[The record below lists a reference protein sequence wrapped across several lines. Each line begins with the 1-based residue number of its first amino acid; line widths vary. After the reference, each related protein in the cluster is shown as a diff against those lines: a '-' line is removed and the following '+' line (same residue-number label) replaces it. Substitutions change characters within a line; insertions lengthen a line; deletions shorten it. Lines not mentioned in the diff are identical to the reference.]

1 MSIKRKTI
9 QSYNSYAKK
18 WAKKIRSGENTAHT
32 YLEKPAMHKKITNLK
47 GKNVLCVGCGTGEE
61 CQHLL
66 KLGAWRVI
74 GIDISEELINIAKKT
89 FPKIDFQVADVEHLD
104 FSTEEFDFVY
114 SSLVMHYLKDWSP
127 ALKNIHRVL
136 RPGGTFLFS
145 THHPVKWGAQTLRG
159 KTKNTFILGYEKFRD
174 GKQLRVYG
182 DYLNERKIEDVWF
195 DEFPVSYYHKPISK
209 IFKEITSAGFKIT
222 DIIEPKAIS
231 QARKVREN
239 FWRIHQRIPLF
250 LIIEARKN

>member
-159 KTKNTFILGYEKFRD
+159 KTKNAFILGYENLETVSSSGCTETTSMNEKLKMCGSMNFLLVTITNLFQRFSRKLPLRD
-174 GKQLRVYG
+174 LKSLILSNLKQFHRRARFEKTSGVF
-182 DYLNERKIEDVWF
+182 I
-195 DEFPVSYYHKPISK
+195 
-209 IFKEITSAGFKIT
+209 KEYRCF
-222 DIIEPKAIS
+222 
-231 QARKVREN
+231 
-239 FWRIHQRIPLF
+239 
-250 LIIEARKN
+250 